1 MEEPKKTI
9 SKVAN
14 KYEINTGTIFSLL
27 TGSDEKWK
35 KYGRQFLI
43 KEFQDAIHSVLWQKN
58 IFTVQYDGKNGTYLE
73 NYEEIRYPGA
83 LENSEDIRIFPFP
96 EYFLKQDEESEY
108 LNIVNYDTKC
118 FINRWDNNF
127 DLFFS
132 LQFSLTEI
140 VKGDESQAED
150 FLKYHLQNTFD
161 NDFQKFKKF
170 LENICLKYSEFLR
183 NKYEPLVKRFIENEF
198 AAQRESVS
206 DVETKVSLETKKTVE
221 TIQLSIAEKVIPE
234 IIEIVFE
241 LPPAFKQIECSAKKE
256 EILDFFMILAKEK
269 NNNLNKYYMKESDV
283 EEFVKK
289 NFAVFESA
297 PTGKYFPINLT
308 TTQKGRL
315 RCFVTEFYIEYGSK
329 TVIETRNYAL
339 LLVHN
344 FEIFKD
350 DNLASLINNM
360 QLKKGPIKKNRIPIP
375 ATK

>member
-96 EYFLKQDEESEY
+96 EYFLKKDEESEY

-161 NDFQKFKKF
+161 NEFQNFKKF
-170 LENICLKYSEFLR
+170 LENVCLKYNEFLK
-183 NKYEPLVKRFIENEF
+183 NKYESLVKRFIENEF

-206 DVETKVSLETKKTVE
+206 DAETKVSLETKKTIE
-221 TIQLSIAEKVIPE
+221 TIQLSIAEKIVPE
-234 IIEIVFE
+234 IIEIVSE
-241 LPPAFKQIECSAKKE
+241 LPPAFKQIECSATKE

-269 NNNLNKYYMKESDV
+269 NNNLTKYYMKESDV

-289 NFAVFESA
+289 NFAIFESA

-360 QLKKGPIKKNRIPIP
+360 QLKKGPIKKNRIPVP
-375 ATK
+375 TKK